1 MVSWLRAMNFDLK
14 TNKRQS
20 CFMVILPSKLW
31 AHLLVWECAIILIS
45 FRPASA
51 AKPRV
56 TWNSSSHCTRRIQS
70 KEEGCLLPNY
80 IHCNRVFQWVNI
92 LTSSGHILCVSL
104 VWLFFVV
111 IVVLCKLTFS
121 FSLSYRFFVSICY
134 CNIYKCETCSRCSG
148 SDHTGL
154 RWPKQR
160 LESPLQNFDHT
171 GGILVLCL
179 QQSFACFMEST
190 DWRSVSDINFI
201 HFSLHTCKHAVTN
214 SSHSRI
220 SQCNCLWLDK
230 RWLCLPC
237 VTEVQAVRETTGRLH
252 GRRAWRCRRFRELG
266 VE

>member
-1 MVSWLRAMNFDLK
+1 MLWCYSYWSSSTTRSWRGLRSYEWSMVSWLRAMNFDLK

-134 CNIYKCETCSRCSG
+134 CNIYKCETCSRRSG

-171 GGILVLCL
+171 GGMLVLCL

-190 DWRSVSDINFI
+190 DWRSVSDNNFI
-201 HFSLHTCKHAVTN
+201 HF
-214 SSHSRI
+214 
-220 SQCNCLWLDK
+220 
-230 RWLCLPC
+230 
-237 VTEVQAVRETTGRLH
+237 
-252 GRRAWRCRRFRELG
+252 
-266 VE
+266 

>member
-1 MVSWLRAMNFDLK
+1 M
-14 TNKRQS
+14 
-20 CFMVILPSKLW
+20 ILPSKLW
-31 AHLLVWECAIILIS
+31 AHLLVWECSIVWIS

-56 TWNSSSHCTRRIQS
+56 TWDSSSHCTRRIQS

-104 VWLFFVV
+104 VWLFFFVV
-111 IVVLCKLTFS
+111 VVVVVVLCKLTFS

-134 CNIYKCETCSRCSG
+134 CNIFKCETCSRRSG
-148 SDHTGL
+148 SDHAGL

-160 LESPLQNFDHT
+160 LESPLRNFVHT

-190 DWRSVSDINFI
+190 DYRGSVRDKQ
-201 HFSLHTCKHAVTN
+201 LHTFFAAHFAVTN

-237 VTEVQAVRETTGRLH
+237 VTEVQAVRETTGRFH
-252 GRRAWRCRRFRELG
+252 GRGAWRCRRFRELC